1 MNRYKDILTTKK
13 DHLEE
18 EKNIS
23 VDERV
28 DNLIKLKTIRKKHEN
43 ILNIQKKYLEDKK
56 TISVDERIKNLKK
69 LKSTIKKYEN
79 DIIHALE
86 LDLGKHIF
94 ESYSNEV
101 GFVYSSID
109 YNIKNIKKWA
119 KVKRVKNDLA
129 QLPGKSYIY
138 KCHYGS
144 VLIIGPYNYPFQLLI
159 EPLVGAIAGGNTVV
173 LKPSEY
179 TVNLEKVIIKMIKD
193 AFNEEYIAVVSG
205 DYQVNSALLDLE
217 FDYIFFTGSVN
228 VGKIVMEKASKKL
241 IPITL
246 ELGGKS
252 PVIVDNSANLKIS
265 AKRIMW
271 GKLINAGQTCVAPD
285 YVLAHEDIY
294 DDLVKE
300 FIKVI
305 KEFYGEDIKN
315 NKEFGRIVNDKH
327 MNRLKNILE
336 HDKNK
341 IVYGGEIDFK
351 NRFISPTILKD
362 VDLNDKVMSEELFG
376 PILPVIKY
384 KNIEDIKYYISKH
397 KNPLALYVF
406 SENKAF
412 SEDVITRFSFGGG
425 CVNDTISHVASNY
438 LPFGG
443 IGSSGMGSYH
453 GKSSFD
459 TFTHS
464 KSIVKKSTK
473 LDIKLVLP
481 PYKNRINIIKKVMK

>member
-1 MNRYKDILTTKK
+1 MV
-13 DHLEE
+13 
-18 EKNIS
+18 NIS
-23 VDERV
+23 NKFA
-28 DNLIKLKTIRKKHEN
+28 DNEIKYYYYSIKKLRGKNMNTYEE
-43 ILNIQKKYLEDKK
+43 ILNLQKKYLENKK
-56 TISVDERIKNLKK
+56 TISVDERIENLKK
-69 LKSTIKKYEN
+69 LKSLIKKYEK
-79 DIIHALE
+79 DIVYALE
-86 LDLGKHIF
+86 LDLGKHVF
-94 ESYSNEV
+94 ESYTNEV
-101 GFVYSSID
+101 GFVYSSIEHTI
-109 YNIKNIKKWA
+109 NNIKKWA
-119 KVKRVKNDLA
+119 KVKEVKNDLA

-159 EPLVGAIAGGNTVV
+159 EPLVGAIAGGNTIV

-179 TVNLEKVIIKMIKD
+179 TTNLEVVIMKMISEG
-193 AFNEEYIAVVSG
+193 FNKEYIAVVTG
-205 DYQVNSALLDLE
+205 DYKVNSELLDLN

-228 VGKIVMEKASKKL
+228 VGKIVMEKASKNL
-241 IPITL
+241 IPVTL

-252 PVIVDNSANLKIS
+252 PVIVDNTANLKIS

-294 DDLVKE
+294 DDLINE
-300 FIKVI
+300 FIKAI
-305 KEFYGEDIKN
+305 KDFYGDDIRG
-315 NKEFGRIVNDKH
+315 NKEFGRIVNNKH

-336 HDKNK
+336 YDKHK
-341 IVYGGEIDFK
+341 IVYGGEIDFD

-362 VDLNDKVMSEELFG
+362 IDLSDKVMSDEIFG

-384 KNIEDIKYYISKH
+384 KNIEDIKHYISAH
-397 KNPLALYVF
+397 RNPLALYVF
-406 SENKAF
+406 SEDKDF
-412 SEDVITRFSFGGG
+412 SEDIITRFSFGGG
-425 CVNDTISHVASNY
+425 CVNDTVSHVASNY

-443 IGSSGMGSYH
+443 IGTSGMGSYH

-473 LDIKLVLP
+473 LDIKLAFP
-481 PYKNRINIIKKVMK
+481 PYKKRLDLIKKVMK